1 MKQLDNTFVDVIQ
14 DDCKRRTLLAKTK
27 IKCLRVSIL
36 AYIGSITFG
45 VVIYTDQSG
54 VSRQLMSA
62 VITLVLWM
70 IVFKF
75 ESDIKLIEAVDI
87 LIASNRARSEAK
99 EEPQS
104 GKQHA

>member
-1 MKQLDNTFVDVIQ
+1 
-14 DDCKRRTLLAKTK
+14 
-27 IKCLRVSIL
+27 
-36 AYIGSITFG
+36 
-45 VVIYTDQSG
+45 
-54 VSRQLMSA
+54 MSA